1 MLRYLSDLRSLEYE
15 RAVLRMDFHLLDRKT
30 VIEFDGIQH
39 FEPQA
44 LGRMTAEQAQRA
56 FEQTQANDFRK
67 NKWAEENNYQMIR
80 VRYDESVTNRLAKEL
95 L

>member
-1 MLRYLSDLRSLEYE
+1 MTAFIIGNGNSRLSFDLTELSKHGKMYGCNALYR
-15 RAVLRMDFHLLDRKT
+15 D
-30 VIEFDGIQH
+30 

-44 LGRMTAEQAQRA
+44 LGRMAAELVRRA

-80 VRYDESVTNRLAKEL
+80 VRYDESVTNRLANEL